1 MIFEEKLIFFPV
13 RFPEG
18 DWKPK
23 VPSGFSLE
31 DVFIELKGYKIH
43 AWYIQPEKLNFDGAL
58 LLCHGNAGNL
68 TTRLPKALA
77 IATCG
82 IPVLLFDYRGYGK
95 SDSGP
100 VNEKSI
106 YADSQAAYNWLI
118 SKGFS
123 QNKVIIH
130 GISLGGGAACFL
142 AEKNKPLALSLE
154 STFTSIPDMC
164 KVVYPFLPKF
174 IVSTKFN
181 NLERISKLSIPI
193 HIIHGTADELIPIS
207 MGDILFKAASE
218 PKFFVSVEG
227 AGHGD
232 LLDKAGSLFGES
244 INKFLDFSFNQ

>member
-1 MIFEEKLIFFPV
+1 MIFEEKLIFFPI

-18 DWKPK
+18 DWNPIM
-23 VPSGFSLE
+23 PSGFSLE
-31 DVFIELKGYKIH
+31 DVFIESEGQKIH
-43 AWYIQPEKLNFDGAL
+43 AWYIKPEKLLFDGAV

-77 IATCG
+77 IAACG

-95 SDSGP
+95 SDDGSI
-100 VNEKSI
+100 NEKSI
-106 YADSQAAYNWLI
+106 YTDSQAAYNWLI
-118 SKGFS
+118 SKGFA
-123 QNKVIIH
+123 QNKIVIH
-130 GISLGGGAACFL
+130 GISLGGGAACYL

-181 NLERISKLSIPI
+181 NLERISKLSIPL
-193 HIIHGTADELIPIS
+193 HIIHGTADELIPVS
-207 MGDILFKAASE
+207 MGEKLFSAAPE
-218 PKFFVSVEG
+218 PKFYVSVEG

-232 LLDKAGSLFGES
+232 LLEKAGALFGDS
-244 INKFLDFSFNQ
+244 INKFLTFSFNQ